1 MEQQKVHTGD
11 ERKSDQNDAH
21 QRGVSVVQPVLR
33 QTAEMQQLQ
42 NAVEAEI
49 WIIKVFPDQNHN
61 DARHQHRD
69 DKQRLDD
76 AGEFLMPDVI
86 QNQRGQ

>member
-1 MEQQKVHTGD
+1 MAKTKETTVC
-11 ERKSDQNDAH
+11 DQPSMLGITIMLADM
-21 QRGVSVVQPVLR
+21 
-33 QTAEMQQLQ
+33 MQQLQ

>member
-1 MEQQKVHTGD
+1 MAKTKETTVC
-11 ERKSDQNDAH
+11 DQPSMLGITIMLADM
-21 QRGVSVVQPVLR
+21 
-33 QTAEMQQLQ
+33 MQQLQ

-49 WIIKVFPDQNHN
+49 RIIKVFPDQNHN

>member
-1 MEQQKVHTGD
+1 MAKTKETTVC
-11 ERKSDQNDAH
+11 DQPSMLGITIMLADM
-21 QRGVSVVQPVLR
+21 
-33 QTAEMQQLQ
+33 MQQLQ
-42 NAVEAEI
+42 NAVETEI
-49 WIIKVFPDQNHN
+49 RIIKVFPDQNHN

-76 AGEFLMPDVI
+76 AGELLMPDVI